1 MNVDELYASFE
12 ALIEADRPGRDDVV
26 YLERCG
32 NEYDWWIVRAGE
44 PIGESQ
50 KPDKPEPDSWMSFSS
65 PFWED
70 WPVDPK
76 RLRAFFGDLLAE
88 LESMTNR
95 ADRCRWP
102 IGEPWPH
109 VH

>member
-1 MNVDELYASFE
+1 VNVDELYASFE
-12 ALIEADRPGRDDVV
+12 ALTEADRPSRDDVV
-26 YLERCG
+26 YLQRRG

-44 PIGESQ
+44 PITESQ
-50 KPDKPEPDSWMSFSS
+50 KPDKPEPDSWMSFSAH
-65 PFWED
+65 
-70 WPVDPK
+70 WPLDPN

-88 LESMTNR
+88 LESMANR

>member
-12 ALIEADRPGRDDVV
+12 ALVEANRPGRDDVM
-26 YLERCG
+26 YLQRRG

-44 PIGESQ
+44 ATTGPE
-50 KPDKPEPDSWMSFSS
+50 KPAKPEPDVWMSFSS

-70 WPVDPK
+70 WPVDSK
-76 RLRAFFGDLLAE
+76 RLRASFSDLLAE
-88 LESMTNR
+88 LESMATR

>member
-1 MNVDELYASFE
+1 VNVDELYASFE
-12 ALIEADRPGRDDVV
+12 ALIEANRPGRDDVV
-26 YLERCG
+26 YLERRG
-32 NEYDWWIVRAGE
+32 NEYEWWIVRAGE
-44 PIGESQ
+44 AITESQ
-50 KPDKPEPDSWMSFSS
+50 KPDKPEPDAWMSFSA
-65 PFWED
+65 D

-88 LESMTNR
+88 LESMATR